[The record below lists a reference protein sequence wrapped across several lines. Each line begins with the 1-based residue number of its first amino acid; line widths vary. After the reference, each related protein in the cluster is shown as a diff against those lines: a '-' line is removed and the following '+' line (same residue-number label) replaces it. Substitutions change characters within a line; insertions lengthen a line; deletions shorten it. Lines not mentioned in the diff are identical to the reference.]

1 MYVCQFNRLV
11 WLTVVFLQHWP
22 FDMGLLAWV
31 CMIVR
36 DTEQADS
43 SHLFVGGNL
52 GEVQVSNQEFSSQ
65 ELRFKTVTMKD
76 KQKTGVLLWAL

>member
-1 MYVCQFNRLV
+1 
-11 WLTVVFLQHWP
+11 
-22 FDMGLLAWV
+22 
-31 CMIVR
+31 MIVR

-76 KQKTGVLLWAL
+76 KQKTGVLL